1 MRPGGGIV
9 KLSEF
14 DQKLGNTRIHNS
26 LIVQHSGYWPELE
39 NSPIRLKLTI
49 PNGYTFNDFNEQG
62 LESALGRAV
71 GMWYAYPD
79 HFRELMA
86 NGMRY
91 DFSWKNPGQYYLNI
105 YDYIRDK

>member
-1 MRPGGGIV
+1 VDGIV

-49 PNGYTFNDFNEQG
+49 PFIEPLHKFPVLWFMRIIGGQI
-62 LESALGRAV
+62 
-71 GMWYAYPD
+71 D
-79 HFRELMA
+79 H
-86 NGMRY
+86 
-91 DFSWKNPGQYYLNI
+91 
-105 YDYIRDK
+105 